1 MGTSLHHTFLTP
13 WTHGPSL
20 PFHHHHQAARGMA
33 AAADN
38 NGRPNHYE
46 RLSSNNNIARLAHHP
61 HPLHPPLAPGMMTTY
76 NRREHN
82 NPRHRLISNNNNNI
96 IMSHHDPQRQQQQIR
111 KSAEN
116 VPMEVVQL
124 VGSAV
129 QGVYSHYTTTTTTT
143 TTPRPPVIW
152 FPNLST
158 ECVDDAGGGVKGSSS
173 SGFSTF
179 SFLAM
184 VVSVANLVSLI
195 ASNANN
201 NINNN
206 NDNNNIN
213 SDSVQ
218 AGNEDN
224 NNNNL
229 NLLTMIQFAG
239 RRRRRHSSPV
249 TATTPPHPPDTSEDV
264 PASVGFLFL
273 QAWLKGTQQEGTS
286 SFTPR
291 FTFNTSPLY
300 SSSSLHPLYFPS
312 SPVSTFNVSLS
323 PSLSHYSNL
332 RLSTPESFVN
342 LLSSPITPSKLS
354 TSSSSFQPVGAV
366 EGLQKVK
373 EGVGAAVERLQK
385 GEGSVGAANCL
396 QKLVCEANHESSRL
410 GILGEDLAEVLSV
423 SLVEALLEGRQERWR
438 ATLLRAGGRGR
449 AGWDCDA
456 TYHCHDH

>member
-1 MGTSLHHTFLTP
+1 
-13 WTHGPSL
+13 
-20 PFHHHHQAARGMA
+20 
-33 AAADN
+33 
-38 NGRPNHYE
+38 
-46 RLSSNNNIARLAHHP
+46 
-61 HPLHPPLAPGMMTTY
+61 
-76 NRREHN
+76 
-82 NPRHRLISNNNNNI
+82 
-96 IMSHHDPQRQQQQIR
+96 MSHHDPRRQQRQQMR
-111 KSAEN
+111 KAAEK

-158 ECVDDAGGGVKGSSS
+158 ECVDDTGGVKGSSSSSSSS

-249 TATTPPHPPDTSEDV
+249 TATTTTTQPHPPDTLEDV
-264 PASVGFLFL
+264 AASVGFLFL
-273 QAWLKGTQQEGTS
+273 QAWVKGTQQEVTS

-300 SSSSLHPLYFPS
+300 SPSSLHPLYSPS
-312 SPVSTFNVSLS
+312 SPVSTLNVSLS
-323 PSLSHYSNL
+323 TSLSHYSNL
-332 RLSTPESFVN
+332 RLSTHESSVN
-342 LLSSPITPSKLS
+342 HFSSHALTPSNLS
-354 TSSSSFQPVGAV
+354 TTSSFQPVGAV
-366 EGLQKVK
+366 EGLQKGK
-373 EGVGAAVERLQK
+373 EGVGSAVERLQK

-396 QKLVCEANHESSRL
+396 QKLVCEANRESSRL
-410 GILGEDLAEVLSV
+410 GTLGEDLAEVLRDKSIPIAKLLCFCDSV
-423 SLVEALLEGRQERWR
+423 SLVEALLEGRQEGWK

-456 TYHCHDH
+456 TYHCHDY